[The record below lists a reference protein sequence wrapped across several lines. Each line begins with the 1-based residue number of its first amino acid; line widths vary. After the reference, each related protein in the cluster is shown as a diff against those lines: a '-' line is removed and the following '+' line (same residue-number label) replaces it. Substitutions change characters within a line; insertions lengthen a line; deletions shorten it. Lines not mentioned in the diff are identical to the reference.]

1 MAVEWII
8 IIVVKRGIE
17 IGDIL
22 YFTIYNGQLVIFS
35 ILIFMVCDTVIEL

>member
-1 MAVEWII
+1 MDDNHCSEERV
-8 IIVVKRGIE
+8 E

-22 YFTIYNGQLVIFS
+22 YFTIYDGQLVIFS